1 MFGNYPV
8 NDDWLFLWQVKAF
21 SQGVFTVNARVDPSF
36 VSQGILGLLWSKI
49 FGLNYISLQV
59 LTFLVTL
66 LTAYFVYLILINIHL
81 RKIHA
86 LIASLLFFFN
96 PLVFISA
103 FTFMSDN
110 YFLFFL
116 SVSTF
121 FLIKYFN
128 LRKKRFLILG
138 LIGALLASLTRQPG
152 LLIFFAV
159 LVVYA
164 ADIFFNK
171 KKVNCAD
178 VILLMFFVLF
188 TTCLILFWP
197 RYGDNK
203 LFVDIKYISDRLKY
217 LRYAPQYLIVF
228 LSPLLLG
235 ITGVLKKRNNKII
248 VFILTIVFGVF
259 IFKSDIFPLGS
270 VLYLEGLYSK
280 SDFRSN
286 FSILDNFLT
295 KIILSVIASFG
306 ASKLL
311 VFFVSSA
318 GKKTRLSSVDLFL
331 LVGAVINILILLFGS
346 DLYDRYFLP
355 GFFFLLIFLFAKAPI
370 MTLSSRPVFAGLALI
385 AFVSISLQWD
395 FYAKNTLMWE
405 QVNKLRDTTGLST
418 EIDFNDTYIKHAVVR
433 ETGDFTGLG
442 SIRGSFDKKCFVQY
456 YTEDSDIK
464 FFKTLQNLNT
474 KISEKLI
481 ENPRP
486 LDVRKK
492 TVSRVKNNLDNLLF
506 NESYPSVL
514 YGLVG
519 KKAYVGSWCLGL

>member
-1 MFGNYPV
+1 MFGNFPI

-21 SQGVFTVNARVDPSF
+21 SQGIFTINARIDPSF
-36 VSQGILGLLWSKI
+36 LSQGIIGLMWSKI
-49 FGLNYISLQV
+49 FGLNYLSLQV
-59 LTFLVTL
+59 LTFFVTL
-66 LTAYFVYLILINIHL
+66 LTAYFVYLILISIHV
-81 RKIHA
+81 RKLHA
-86 LIASLLFFFN
+86 LLASLVLLLN
-96 PLVFISA
+96 PLVFLSA

-116 SVSTF
+116 SISTF

-128 LRKKRFLILG
+128 LREKRFLILG
-138 LIGALLASLTRQPG
+138 LSGALLASLTRQPG
-152 LLIFFAV
+152 LLIFIAV
-159 LVVYA
+159 LGVYA
-164 ADIFFNK
+164 VDIFFNK
-171 KKVNCAD
+171 KKVSYKD
-178 VILLMFFVLF
+178 VVLF
-188 TTCLILFWP
+188 LFFTLLTVCLVLFWP

-203 LFVDIKYISDRLKY
+203 IFIDIKYISDRLKY
-217 LRYAPQYLIVF
+217 LLYAPQYLVIF
-228 LSPLLLG
+228 LLPLLLG
-235 ITGVLKKRNNKII
+235 ISGVLRKRKN
-248 VFILTIVFGVF
+248 VLLAVILTTVFAIF

-286 FSILDNFLT
+286 FSILDN
-295 KIILSVIASFG
+295 ILSKLLLSIIVSFG

-311 VFFVSSA
+311 IFTASSID
-318 GKKTRLSSVDLFL
+318 KKTRLSSVDLFL
-331 LVGAVINILILLFGS
+331 LFGSVLNILILFFGS
-346 DLYDRYFLP
+346 DMYDRYFLP
-355 GFFFLLIFLFAKAPI
+355 SFFFLLIFLFTKAPI
-370 MTLSSRPVFAGLALI
+370 MKLRSRSVFAGLTVV

-395 FYAKNTLMWE
+395 FYAKSTLMWK
-405 QVNKLRDTTGLST
+405 QVDKLRETTGLST
-418 EIDFNDTYIKHAVVR
+418 EIDFNDTYIKHTAVR
-433 ETGDFTGLG
+433 ETGDFTGLM

-492 TVSRVKNNLDNLLF
+492 TVSRVKNNLDSLLF

-519 KKAYVGSWCLGL
+519 KKAYVGSWCVGL